1 MQVSAVLGLLGGA
14 IRGLLHTLLEEGDIS
29 NEQGCALIQGMV
41 CLAKMVKQQ
50 RRSRNLQHKSDP
62 HTFRFDTQLCFRF
75 HIKLQIW
82 CPNHASK
89 PLLAKLRNNVSG
101 CSQKRQNRMLA
112 LPLWASACFVISE
125 SAQIV

>member
-41 CLAKMVKQQ
+41 CLANIVKQQ

-62 HTFRFDTQLCFRF
+62 HTFRFDTQSMLQVSHQTSDLVSKSC
-75 HIKLQIW
+75 IKT
-82 CPNHASK
+82 
-89 PLLAKLRNNVSG
+89 
-101 CSQKRQNRMLA
+101 
-112 LPLWASACFVISE
+112 
-125 SAQIV
+125 IVG